1 MLFLA
6 FYGTIN
12 TEGRYEFEPE
22 RDACHGERPSQKT
35 TTATT
40 KQEQQTG
47 PKEAHAS
54 FEPKK
59 TFDVEHSPTTTVH
72 QQRTVG
78 DATTVGAT
86 STCEST
92 NQTSNQSN
100 KWERERRETYRGHRH
115 TANVGN
121 VSNHHDQL
129 GKETSERVQQG
140 GRSDSMDS
148 PSPEVDRRG
157 KVRSHLFVRVGTHAH
172 RSHLCEISVPRWW

>member
-1 MLFLA
+1 MSL
-6 FYGTIN
+6 N
-12 TEGRYEFEPE
+12 P
-22 RDACHGERPSQKT
+22 DAMHAMVNALLKKQQQRRQNKNNKPGQKRPTLPSSRRR
-35 TTATT
+35 
-40 KQEQQTG
+40 
-47 PKEAHAS
+47 PLMS
-54 FEPKK
+54 NI
-59 TFDVEHSPTTTVH
+59 H

-100 KWERERRETYRGHRH
+100 QRERERRETYRGHRH

-121 VSNHHDQL
+121 VSNHHGQF
-129 GKETSERVQQG
+129 GEETSERVQQG

-157 KVRSHLFVRVGTHAH
+157 KVRSHFFVRVGTHAH
-172 RSHLCEISVPRWW
+172 RPQLCEISVPRWW